1 MLNGRVYGSR
11 RASEAAEREKEYLE
25 RLEPAFIE
33 WGSSNAAAGVS
44 NGSLGTPSSGA
55 GDGDGRRSAADD
67 DDGGGMAW
75 VKRRREERQRRAREE
90 KERQMQVGEGD
101 KAGGGGET
109 EGEGEGHGSGSVSP
123 GPGGG
128 EAGGGLTSSQSSQT
142 SQTSADMLKTTGG
155 ESKPKLRVGVEEADL
170 QTPATN
176 PSELP
181 PHSPAIHVSPV
192 VSLAPRIDVHAPP
205 ASPTF
210 SSSHDHDSVGVN
222 PVEISRHAEEL
233 GKPMIISKS
242 PMTDRKTE
250 KQAMVIPS
258 DKSRKAAASASVP
271 LSPHRL
277 GFIDPFADANPTNVG
292 HVRNPAEKGDEDEY
306 EDEEGEEDVGD
317 EDSDDSNDDDEDF
330 DDNVVRCVQHKLG
343 FAEGDLWVADTFA
356 FIGLHPLPRALKL
369 LVVTRIDT
377 NKCSNHKPTKR
388 NRNAT
393 NATYPTKNKGK
404 KSKKIKIKKLKMY
417 CIQSFYG
424 SSVTFRRII
433 YHLLV
438 ALSTHELITLL
449 HSKSIVQYSK
459 ECNYYFIIKI
469 KRRKGSKNNYISAL
483 HGDYGYISTC
493 KSKHYHGIKPV
504 STHHKGQHPCSN
516 S

>member
-1 MLNGRVYGSR
+1 MQGSPPASVSSILSARRSDNDIGSSSRNSIPAPASPNLIPIISGDHRRNSSFERQYLPRGSTSSHGTASPGRPFKMLNGRVYGSR

-44 NGSLGTPSSGA
+44 SGSLGAPSSGA
-55 GDGDGRRSAADD
+55 GNGDGRRSAADD

-75 VKRRREERQRRAREE
+75 VKRRREERQRKAREE

-123 GPGGG
+123 GTG
-128 EAGGGLTSSQSSQT
+128 GGGLTSSQSSQT

-181 PHSPAIHVSPV
+181 PHSPAIHISPV

-210 SSSHDHDSVGVN
+210 SSSHDHDSVRVN
-222 PVEISRHAEEL
+222 PVEISRQAEEL
-233 GKPMIISKS
+233 GKPMTISKS

-277 GFIDPFADANPTNVG
+277 GFINPFAEANPTNVG
-292 HVRNPAEKGDEDEY
+292 HVRNPAEEGDEDEY

-317 EDSDDSNDDDEDF
+317 EDNDDSNDDDEDF

-343 FAEGDLWVADTFA
+343 FAEGDLWVADAFA
-356 FIGLHPLPRALKL
+356 FIGLHPLPRVLKL
-369 LVVTRIDT
+369 LVVTRINT

-388 NRNAT
+388 NRSAT
-393 NATYPTKNKGK
+393 NARYPTKNKGK
-404 KSKKIKIKKLKMY
+404 KSKK
-417 CIQSFYG
+417 
-424 SSVTFRRII
+424 
-433 YHLLV
+433 
-438 ALSTHELITLL
+438 
-449 HSKSIVQYSK
+449 
-459 ECNYYFIIKI
+459 
-469 KRRKGSKNNYISAL
+469 
-483 HGDYGYISTC
+483 
-493 KSKHYHGIKPV
+493 
-504 STHHKGQHPCSN
+504 
-516 S
+516 